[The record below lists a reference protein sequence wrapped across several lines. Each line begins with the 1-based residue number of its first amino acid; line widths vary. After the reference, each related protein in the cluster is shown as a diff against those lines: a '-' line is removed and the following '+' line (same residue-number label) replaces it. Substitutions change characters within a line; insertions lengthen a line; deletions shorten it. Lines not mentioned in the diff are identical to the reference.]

1 MSQKKLRLEFKLNN
15 FAAEQEE
22 GRFTA
27 YGNVFDVIDSH
38 RDVTLK
44 GAFRKSIQMHKS
56 AGTSPRMLWNHN
68 PDEVIGK
75 WGSFSEDERGLK
87 MEGVFALA
95 TQRGRE
101 TYELIKMGA
110 IDSLS
115 IGYVVT
121 KEKFDG
127 IKKVN
132 YLEEVDL
139 YEVSIVTFPANKESV
154 VTDIKSDQEEEP
166 ENTEQL
172 NTDVKEETTVEP
184 ESTPETQPVEQE
196 ESQPEE
202 HQKSDAELFEEAKRN
217 ALISVLLKSFI
228 RQ

>member
-1 MSQKKLRLEFKLNN
+1 MSQKKLQLEFKLNN

-27 YGNVFDVIDSH
+27 YGNVFDVIDSY
-38 RDVTLK
+38 RDVTMK
-44 GAFRKSIQMHKS
+44 GAFRKSIQQHKA

-75 WGSFSEDERGLK
+75 WESFVEDEHGLK
-87 MEGVFALA
+87 MEGVLALG

-101 TYELIKMGA
+101 TYELLKMGA
-110 IDSLS
+110 LDSLS

-121 KEKFDG
+121 KEKFDSV
-127 IKKVN
+127 KKLN
-132 YLEEVDL
+132 YLEELDL
-139 YEVSIVTFPANKESV
+139 FEVSVVTFPANKESV
-154 VTDIKSDQEEEP
+154 VTDVKSEQEEV

-172 NTDVKEETTVEP
+172 NTDVEETNVET

-196 ESQPEE
+196 ESQQEQ
-202 HQKSDAELFEEAKRN
+202 HKSDAELFEEAKRA
-217 ALISVLLKSFI
+217 ALISILLKSFI

>member
-1 MSQKKLRLEFKLNN
+1 MSQNKLHLEFKLNN
-15 FAAEQEE
+15 FAADQEE

-27 YGNVFDVIDSH
+27 YGNVFDVIDSY

-44 GAFRKSIQMHKS
+44 GAFRKSIQEHKA
-56 AGTSPRMLWNHN
+56 AGTSPKMLWNHN

-75 WGSFSEDERGLK
+75 WVSFSEDEHGLK
-87 MEGVFALA
+87 MEGVLALG

-101 TYELIKMGA
+101 TYELLKMGA
-110 IDSLS
+110 LDSLS

-121 KEKFDG
+121 KEKFDSV
-127 IKKVN
+127 KKVN

-139 YEVSIVTFPANKESV
+139 FEVSVVTFPANKQSV
-154 VTDIKSDQEEEP
+154 VTDVKSDEP
-166 ENTEQL
+166 ENLEQL
-172 NTDVKEETTVEP
+172 NTDVKEESNVEP
-184 ESTPETQPVEQE
+184 ELTPETQPVEQE
-196 ESQPEE
+196 ESQQVE
-202 HQKSDAELFEEAKRN
+202 HQKSEAEQFEDAKRN